1 VFDVHNGDS
10 TKTDVV
16 ASGYAL
22 ARNTFWNLISYGSP
36 TVVAVFTIPLL
47 IAKLGMDRFGVLTLS
62 WIVIGYFNLF
72 DFGLGRALTKLVA
85 EKIGLADERVV
96 PSLVWTGL
104 FLMLVLG
111 VFGTIVASLLS
122 PWLVHTV
129 LKIPN
134 ALRLESLQTFYLI
147 AFSIP
152 IVIFT
157 TGLRGFL
164 EAYQKF
170 GLITMVS
177 LPLGV
182 FTFLGPLLALSFT
195 HDLFIIIAILILGRV
210 CAGLAYLC
218 LCFKTLPTLRH
229 IALDRTVVGRLLS
242 FGGWITVTNIVGPL
256 MVYLDRFLIGALL
269 SITAVVYYTTP
280 YDIVTKLLLIPS
292 SLTGVLFP
300 AFSTAFGIDKA
311 RSTRLFIRGVKYI
324 YLIMFPTALFIII
337 FANEGLGLWLGHDF
351 ASQSVRVLQWLA
363 VGVFVNALAQVPYS
377 LVQAA
382 GRADIAAKLHLV
394 ELPLYLMALWWLI
407 ERFGIEGVAMA
418 WVARV
423 TIDTVV
429 LFILAN
435 RVSNLGI
442 IINGNLVFLLVFAM
456 MTFSAGSLLN
466 GLILKASFLGIIIVS
481 FMLLTW
487 QRILS
492 PSERTLLRN
501 PRKLFST
508 DK

>member
-1 VFDVHNGDS
+1 MLDVHNGDS
-10 TKTDVV
+10 TKTDVF
-16 ASGYAL
+16 AGGYAL
-22 ARNTFWNLISYGSP
+22 ACNTFWNLISYGAP
-36 TVVAVFTIPLL
+36 TIVAVFTIPLL

-62 WIVIGYFNLF
+62 WVVIGYFNLF

-85 EKIGLADERVV
+85 EKIGAAGDLVV

-104 FLMLVLG
+104 FLMLILG

-122 PWLVHTV
+122 PWLVYTV

-134 ALRLESLQTFYLI
+134 ALRLETLQTFYLI

-152 IVIFT
+152 VVIFT

-164 EAYQKF
+164 EAYQRF

-177 LPLGV
+177 VPLGV

-195 HDLFIIIAILILGRV
+195 HNLFIIITILILGRV
-210 CAGLAYLC
+210 FAGLAYLW

-280 YDIVTKLLLIPS
+280 YDIVTKLLIIPT

-300 AFSTAFGIDKA
+300 AFSTALGIDKA
-311 RSTRLFIRGVKYI
+311 RSTRLFFRGGKYI

-351 ASQSVRVLQWLA
+351 ARQSVRVLQWLA
-363 VGVFVNALAQVPYS
+363 VGVFVNALAHVPYS

-382 GRADIAAKLHLV
+382 GRADVTAKLHLV
-394 ELPLYLMALWWLI
+394 ELPLYLTALWWLI
-407 ERFGIEGVAMA
+407 AQFGIEGVAMA

-423 TIDTVV
+423 TFDTIV

-435 RVSNLGI
+435 RIANLGI
-442 IINGNLVFLLVFAM
+442 IISGHLVFILV
-456 MTFSAGSLLN
+456 MTMTTFIAGSLLN
-466 GLILKASFLGIIIVS
+466 GLILKASFSGIIIVS
-481 FMLLTW
+481 FALLTW

-492 PSERTLLRN
+492 PDERTLLRN

-508 DK
+508 NR